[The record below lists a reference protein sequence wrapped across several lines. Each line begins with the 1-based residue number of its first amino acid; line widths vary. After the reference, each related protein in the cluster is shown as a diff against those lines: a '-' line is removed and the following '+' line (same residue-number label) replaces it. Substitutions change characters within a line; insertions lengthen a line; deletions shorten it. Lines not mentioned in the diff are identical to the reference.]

1 VDVEVLKRALRELVE
16 REPAFFRDLFLDA
29 LKSDGRVAEALLELF
44 TKHPE
49 AKLRLAQAVAESVA
63 IPLNVATKEDL
74 KQLATKQDLER
85 FVTREYFDAA
95 IKRLE
100 DKMATKEDLK
110 QYATKEDLKQ
120 FATKQD
126 LEELKKW
133 AEEKFA
139 TKQDLEQLKR
149 WAEEKFATKEDLKQF
164 ATKQDLET
172 AVEQLKK
179 WAEEKFATKEDLKQ
193 FATKEDL
200 KQFATKE
207 DIEKLRADIKRIE
220 DKMATKEQFEALA
233 ISVEES
239 GRDMVQYLLEQRGYK
254 CAAERLRLDA
264 DYEFDI
270 YCNAGALTAVGEA
283 KVRAGRRDVE
293 RTFERAQELSRRQP
307 DKISG
312 KLIPVFYTLVA
323 EPSAIQ
329 RAKELKVWLIESRK
343 EVVALEEVLGGG
355 RGGA

>member
-1 VDVEVLKRALRELVE
+1 MDVEILKRALRELVE
-16 REPAFFRDLFLDA
+16 KEPTFFRDLFLDA
-29 LKSDGRVAEALLELF
+29 LRSDGRVAEALLELI

-49 AKLRLAQAVAESVA
+49 AKLKLAQVVAGSIAV
-63 IPLNVATKEDL
+63 PLNVATKDDI
-74 KQLATKQDLER
+74 K
-85 FVTREYFDAA
+85 AA
-95 IKRLE
+95 V
-100 DKMATKEDLK
+100 
-110 QYATKEDLKQ
+110 
-120 FATKQD
+120 
-126 LEELKKW
+126 EELKKW

-139 TKQDLEQLKR
+139 TKQDLE
-149 WAEEKFATKEDLKQF
+149 T
-164 ATKQDLET
+164 T
-172 AVEQLKK
+172 VEQLKK
-179 WAEEKFATKEDLKQ
+179 WAEEK

-220 DKMATKEQFEALA
+220 DRMATKEQFEALA

-239 GRDMVQYLLEQRGYK
+239 GRDMVQYLLEQRGYR

-293 RTFERAQELSRRQP
+293 RTFERAQELLRRQP

-312 KLIPVFYTLVA
+312 RLVLVFYTLVA
-323 EPSAIQ
+323 EPSAVQ
-329 RAKELKVWLIESRK
+329 KARELGVWLIESRK
-343 EVVALEEVLGGG
+343 EVVTLEEVLGGG